1 MNSKL
6 LFLTFIIGSLFIVGS
21 AQAYVA
27 PSVYITEL
35 NLNTTEISLED
46 DQIQGNFLIWNS
58 NNYIVPGI
66 VSELAIMSL
75 DEEGYPEMS
84 IGRTLLDER
93 FLLSPDQK
101 KRVNFTY
108 ELPKNLLSGSYY
120 FQVSIY
126 SNSGL
131 LMNWI
136 NQEVSIEGNEKFVEI
151 SDSRVVK
158 EDQEFYPLVG
168 VVFDANDTPE
178 IEFDLTNP
186 SDEGIVI
193 IPEITIFR
201 RQINLERI
209 DRLEE
214 SVLTIAAQEKRTIS
228 YEMPSLN
235 EPESYLAELKFYD
248 QENQLISNSAFF
260 RWVVAGPGAEVI
272 AIETDSEDYQAGE
285 VARLTIHFVGAADGS
300 QVGEADLFVV
310 ILDQTNEVVGESL
323 YLVNLDNDNSL
334 MVEVPIT
341 RDASNISVQASIV
354 QAGRTLTEYMTGP
367 LKELSEDEEELIKID
382 SEPSVSGMSWWYFLG
397 VIILILLIFIIVK
410 FLKNMK
416 NKNKV
421 LLSLFISSLIV
432 FLGTASVTTEAA
444 VEEYNKGNVSLTW
457 NRPMK
462 DTLVVPGD
470 SIEFSG
476 RLVTTRCLNRLD
488 SNIQAP
494 IKFYISN
501 QQYSG
506 YPAVLNDLGT
516 YLGFMNAAK
525 VKTQDLLKNIK
536 IPKDFRGD
544 ENGYAYIRV
553 HFFAEFSDE
562 EYELVASER
571 IIIAAAPQAKD
582 LEVNLLTGTRYS
594 FSWNFYDPLKK
605 NQSAYQVQVSP
616 DVNFSTIEID
626 SGKVNS
632 SFTVFTPNSSL
643 SWGTE
648 YYWRVKVWSQAG
660 LDSGWTEGP
669 RFTTPK
675 HANPNVDFQWTP
687 ADPSAYSEVTF
698 VDISTLYGGSTKASW
713 EWTFEDANITHSDQ
727 ATPAVRFNSDG
738 PKKVTLRLTDSDG
751 YSGVREKTV
760 NVQLAIPDWREVS
773 SD

>member
-6 LFLTFIIGSLFIVGS
+6 LFLTLIISSLFIVGS

-58 NNYIVPGI
+58 NDYIVPGI
-66 VSELAIMSL
+66 VSELVIMNL

-101 KRVNFTY
+101 QRVNFTY

-120 FQVSIY
+120 FQVNIY

-136 NQEVSIEGNEKFVEI
+136 NQEVSIEGNERFVEI

-158 EDQEFYPLVG
+158 EDQEFSPLVG
-168 VVFDANDTPE
+168 VVFDANDIPE
-178 IEFDLTNP
+178 IKFDLTNP
-186 SDEGIVI
+186 RDEDIVV

-214 SVLTIAAQEKRTIS
+214 SALTIAAQEKRTIS

-260 RWVVAGPGAEVI
+260 RWVVAGSGAEVI
-272 AIETDSEDYQAGE
+272 AIETDSGAYQAGE
-285 VARLTIHFVGAADGS
+285 AAHLKIHFVGAADGS
-300 QVGEADLFVV
+300 QVGEADLLVV
-310 ILDQTNEVVGESL
+310 ILDQTNEIAGEAL
-323 YLVNLDNDNSL
+323 YSVNLDDDNSL
-334 MVEVPIT
+334 TVEVPMARET
-341 RDASNISVQASIV
+341 SNISVKASII
-354 QAGRTLTEYMTGP
+354 QADRTLTEYMTGP
-367 LKELSEDEEELIKID
+367 LGALPEDEEEIIQTD
-382 SEPSVSGMSWWYFLG
+382 PEPSISGISWWYFFG
-397 VIILILLIFIIVK
+397 AIILILLIFIIVK

-432 FLGTASVTTEAA
+432 FLGAALVTTEAA
-444 VEEYNKGNVSLTW
+444 VEEYAKGNISLTW
-457 NRPMK
+457 NRPIK
-462 DTLVVPGD
+462 DTLVVPGN

-476 RLVTTRCLNRLD
+476 DLKITSCFNHLPDDVMPR
-488 SNIQAP
+488 
-494 IKFYISN
+494 IKFYISD
-501 QQYSG
+501 QQYPDD
-506 YPAVLNDLGT
+506 PAVLDNLGT
-516 YLGFMNAAK
+516 YLGVMLPARVPAQN
-525 VKTQDLLKNIK
+525 LSNK
-536 IPKDFRGD
+536 ITIPNNFRGGD
-544 ENGYAYIRV
+544 DGYAYIRV
-553 HFFAEFSDE
+553 HFFGIIWGEP
-562 EYELVASER
+562 YELVASER
-571 IIIAAAPQAKD
+571 VIIVTTPQAKN

-594 FSWNFYDPLKK
+594 FSWDFYDPQGGK
-605 NQSAYQVQVSP
+605 QSAYQVQVSP

-626 SGKVNS
+626 SGKVDS
-632 SFTVFTPNSSL
+632 SSTIFTPNSSL
-643 SWGTE
+643 AWGTK
-648 YYWRVKVWSQAG
+648 YYWQVKVWNQEG
-660 LDSGWTEGP
+660 LNSGWTKGS

-687 ADPSAYSEVTF
+687 TDPSTYSEVTF
-698 VDISTLYGGSTKASW
+698 VDISTLYGGSAKASW
-713 EWTFEDANITHSDQ
+713 EWTFEDADITYSDQ
-727 ATPAVRFNSDG
+727 ATPVVRFNSDG
-738 PKKVTLRLTDSDG
+738 PKKVALRLTDSDG

-760 NVQLAIPDWREVS
+760 NVRLAIPDWREVS